1 MSRLMA
7 EIMPSV
13 SVPRSS
19 APSGLPMAATES
31 PTLTWSEQN
40 SAAVSPSESILST
53 ARSLTPSMPTS
64 RASNSRSSYSVTVA
78 EYAPSIMWALV
89 AM

>member
-1 MSRLMA
+1 
-7 EIMPSV
+7 MPSV

-19 APSGLPMAATES
+19 APRGLPMAATAS
-31 PTLTWSEQN
+31 PTETWSEQN
-40 SAAVSPSESILST
+40 SAGLRPPASILST

-64 RASNSRSSYSVTVA
+64 LASNSLSSQSVTVA
-78 EYAPSIMWALV
+78 EYAPSIMWAFV